1 MFLGGVSQIIGK
13 HQVGVMPCGLH
24 SALEGTA
31 RERERDV
38 RVRVDDHHKRVTLDP
53 SREEDEWIN

>member
-1 MFLGGVSQIIGK
+1 MANTKLVLCLAGSTLRYK
-13 HQVGVMPCGLH
+13 
-24 SALEGTA
+24 ALQE